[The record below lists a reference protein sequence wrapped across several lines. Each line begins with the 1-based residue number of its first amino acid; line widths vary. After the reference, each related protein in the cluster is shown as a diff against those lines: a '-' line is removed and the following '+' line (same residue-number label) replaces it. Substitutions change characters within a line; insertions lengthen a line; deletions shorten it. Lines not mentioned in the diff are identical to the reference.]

1 MTDLDLD
8 SKAILSDLVYFDKHN
23 CLPPDASSMLQ
34 GQKQPPKTTRNDG
47 QRQATA
53 TAVPTDAV
61 AQQSPSVGRFPD
73 SMSGALQSP
82 TAANITTKGGTKKH
96 GAVEPHAIATLK
108 VETSA
113 VLKELAR
120 FRSCDDQTMSCFYC
134 REWAQWVYRKQIS
147 LQTPTSA
154 TAIPGTA
161 GATSG
166 SAGGGKKKK
175 RAQGNSSGGTTGAGA
190 ANTGPSGAEV
200 AERERMERRR
210 NARACFSTV
219 GDLCRSLQG
228 MVSEEREVLQQGGSD
243 GTATVS
249 RPASPAPSTS
259 SATLSAAADQNGK
272 VPQRGTGA
280 GGAKDGDGSVLIDG
294 IVERVTLWFEG
305 YQFPVADV
313 YEDLTFDFPA
323 GAFPYEDNQDP
334 LDPALLLPA
343 LQVTKTFIS
352 LPAPS
357 FPLLGNITSELI
369 ATHTYPTCQH
379 TKADHP
385 TPSEL
390 ETQRLIF
397 NSQLQKWR
405 GEYKRS
411 FEREME
417 PVWQITQL
425 LLKSAQRIETM
436 RVRLFARGC
445 RANREQFLQTI
456 RNRTQPF
463 AEYWAQVSEPYRSGK
478 AAMMTGPGEGV
489 ESAVEGAQANGATRG
504 QGKRNAVSGKAK
516 TEAQLAGEVDSLVTA
531 HLDNLREVSA
541 SWSRTFLESYYGVAR
556 EFARELETILGECI
570 TMCDRRAQGLKYP
583 PPLTLQPQLARA
595 RAAISRLQPQ
605 LDARIERI
613 QRVVEERNAEIFAAT
628 TELRSL
634 WAESSGATVQTKLA
648 RAAHKDFRKRLR
660 RVEYQQQ
667 TGVIGWAMRE
677 LEHLLTAPDV
687 AAVVV
692 DCLELLMTEA
702 EILERAVG
710 QVFVRK
716 LEPTTDDLC
725 EQRQD
730 IVDDFTEGLLTGREE
745 LAGIIGKLMLKEAWR
760 ILEANISLQRQRQ
773 LLDSGGGGSA
783 KSKKSRA
790 VHTHAATGNT
800 SNGANSLQ
808 GAVDVGA
815 ESVSAPVSPAV
826 VRPVSQP
833 ATTQTDAV
841 DYESDLANDDA
852 EAGAGKKRRRNKKNK
867 KKKGKKGGKQSQP
880 AIPESGAAVPDEDE
894 EDEHEHVR
902 DSQNPFASLT
912 WADGHDAGNESDAQ
926 TPDRPDNRPAQQ
938 QQTQPQPQQMQ
949 PQQQQQGTQ
958 ILEHP
963 PQETS
968 MPEQTQQPK
977 TGTGGDDSVAAK
989 ARSRRGTNAARYVPG
1004 VGFVSDDGVS
1014 TTSPQLISSSAS
1026 FKPPLGV
1033 QTSTVRNVTNGRM
1046 SPMSAARLVSP
1057 ASRPHSPLVTA
1068 VSIAGGGSVASSER
1082 RPVSSLSSSAV
1093 PQPLDKE
1100 TLAQLHTIF
1109 STGSQEAMERAMG
1122 GLAHEH
1128 LASFALSALND
1139 RRMLIGFVERM
1150 QTSVDRMMDNYDQIS
1165 SKLASFNESF
1175 TSQVNETVRL
1185 TALLTQAAQ
1194 EAQTWRDK
1202 YNRLVEQ
1209 QGPLESGGISES
1221 VVGSTT
1227 DAVGPVGS
1235 VSLDSKNATAASSA
1249 IAAGVW
1255 APGEGPQQNQPPPV
1269 PRDLLGWMSLGQQQH
1284 PIGYGSAAAGVQYGA
1299 NTGFGQFAGMM
1310 PHVSGAVPT
1319 SFLGN
1324 PSFAA
1329 AAAHGGL
1336 DPASLMMLA
1345 GSQGSQQQQQ
1355 GLVMGMGGLSLGMSS
1370 TAHPAM
1376 CSTDGSRPALL
1387 EDVGGPLSASSES
1400 SLSAPTSASLLT
1412 ALNAGSQPF

>member
-1 MTDLDLD
+1 MMTDLDLD

-23 CLPPDASSMLQ
+23 CLPPDASSMLL
-34 GQKQPPKTTRNDG
+34 GQKQQQQPKSARFGD

-53 TAVPTDAV
+53 TAVPTDNV
-61 AQQSPSVGRFPD
+61 AQQSPSGGRFSE

-82 TAANITTKGGTKKH
+82 TTANGPTKGGVKKH

-147 LQTPTSA
+147 LQTPASG
-154 TAIPGTA
+154 TAILGAA
-161 GATSG
+161 GGASG
-166 SAGGGKKKK
+166 GAGGGKKKK
-175 RAQGNSSGGTTGAGA
+175 RAQGNSGS
-190 ANTGPSGAEV
+190 GPSGAGVGNSALSGAEA

-210 NARACFSTV
+210 GARASFNTV
-219 GDLCRSLQG
+219 GDLCRNLQG
-228 MVSEEREVLQQGGSD
+228 MVAEERESLLQSTGD
-243 GTATVS
+243 GTAPVS
-249 RPASPAPSTS
+249 RPASPTASTS
-259 SATLSAAADQNGK
+259 SVTSSTVADQSSRAA
-272 VPQRGTGA
+272 QRGASGSV
-280 GGAKDGDGSVLIDG
+280 GNAKDGDGSVLIDG
-294 IVERVTLWFEG
+294 IVEQVTLWFEG
-305 YQFPVADV
+305 YQFPVSDV
-313 YEDLTFDFPA
+313 YEDLAFDFPA

-390 ETQRLIF
+390 ETQRLIL

-463 AEYWAQVSEPYRSGK
+463 VEYWAQVSEPYRNGK
-478 AAMMTGPGEGV
+478 AASGDGA
-489 ESAVEGAQANGATRG
+489 ESQANGAARG
-504 QGKRNAVSGKAK
+504 QGKRNAGPGKAK
-516 TEAQLAGEVDSLVTA
+516 TEAQLAAEVDALMTA

-628 TELRSL
+628 TELRCVWS
-634 WAESSGATVQTKLA
+634 ESSGATVQTKLA

-660 RVEYQQQ
+660 RIEYQQQ

-745 LAGIIGKLMLKEAWR
+745 LAGIVGKLMLKEAWR

-773 LLDSGGGGSA
+773 LLDNGGGGSGGS
-783 KSKKSRA
+783 KSKKPRA
-790 VHTHAATGNT
+790 THAHAASGNST
-800 SNGANSLQ
+800 SAANALHAAIE
-808 GAVDVGA
+808 GGA
-815 ESVSAPVSPAV
+815 ESLSAPVSPAV
-826 VRPVSQP
+826 AKSISQP
-833 ATTQTDAV
+833 VTAQTQPDAG
-841 DYESDLANDDA
+841 DYESDLLHDDGD
-852 EAGAGKKRRRNKKNK
+852 AGAGKKRRRNKKNK
-867 KKKGKKGGKQSQP
+867 KKKGKKGAKQSQP
-880 AIPESGAAVPDEDE
+880 PGPEPGTVAPGPE
-894 EDEHEHVR
+894 EDEDDDHEHVG

-912 WADGHDAGNESDAQ
+912 WVDGADAGNERDVQ
-926 TPDRPDNRPAQQ
+926 TLDHAEVHPAPQLQSQQTQAQQ
-938 QQTQPQPQQMQ
+938 QAASVSEQPPR
-949 PQQQQQGTQ
+949 
-958 ILEHP
+958 P
-963 PQETS
+963 PSQEAPVS
-968 MPEQTQQPK
+968 ELTQQPK
-977 TGTGGDDSVAAK
+977 AAATGDDSVAAK

-1014 TTSPQLISSSAS
+1014 ATSPQLISSSAS
-1026 FKPPLGV
+1026 FKPSLGV
-1033 QTSTVRNVTNGRM
+1033 QTSTARSVTNGRM
-1046 SPMSAARLVSP
+1046 SPMSAARLASP

-1068 VSIAGGGSVASSER
+1068 ATIAGGGSGASCER
-1082 RPVSSLSSSAV
+1082 RPASSLSSSTA
-1093 PQPLDKE
+1093 PQSLDKDY
-1100 TLAQLHTIF
+1100 LAQLHTIF
-1109 STGSQEAMERAMG
+1109 TTGSQEAMERAVA
-1122 GLAHEH
+1122 GLTHEN

-1139 RRMLIGFVERM
+1139 RRMLIGFVEKM
-1150 QTSVDRMMDNYDQIS
+1150 QSSVDRMLDNYDQIS
-1165 SKLASFNESF
+1165 SKLESFNMSF
-1175 TSQVNETVRL
+1175 DSQANDSVRL
-1185 TALLTQAAQ
+1185 TALLAQTAQ
-1194 EAQTWRDK
+1194 EAEAWHDK

-1209 QGPLESGGISES
+1209 QASLKSGGAPESGPSA
-1221 VVGSTT
+1221 
-1227 DAVGPVGS
+1227 DPAGS
-1235 VSLDSKNATAASSA
+1235 VPLVPKNAAVASSVA
-1249 IAAGVW
+1249 AAAGVW
-1255 APGEGPQQNQPPPV
+1255 APTEGPQQSQPLPI
-1269 PRDLLGWMSLGQQQH
+1269 PRDLLGWINPGQQQL
-1284 PIGYGSAAAGVQYGA
+1284 PMGYASAAGVQYGA
-1299 NTGFGQFAGMM
+1299 AAGFGQFAGMM
-1310 PHVSGAVPT
+1310 PHVSGAIPT

-1329 AAAHGGL
+1329 AAAHGTL
-1336 DPASLMMLA
+1336 DPTSLMMLA
-1345 GSQGSQQQQQ
+1345 GSQTSQQQ
-1355 GLVMGMGGLSLGMSS
+1355 GMGGLSLGMPSNAHAAI
-1370 TAHPAM
+1370 TAAESARSGH
-1376 CSTDGSRPALL
+1376 SLL
-1387 EDVGGPLSASSES
+1387 EDVAGPLSASSRS
-1400 SLSAPTSASLLT
+1400 SLSAPASASLLT